1 MPGWAVWSALVA
13 SSALFAAGHL
23 PMLHVL
29 MPAAPGWFVGMALAG
44 NFIPGMLFG
53 WLYWRRGLEA
63 AIIAHAL
70 AHLLST
76 VAPTAL
82 S

>member
-1 MPGWAVWSALVA
+1 
-13 SSALFAAGHL
+13 
-23 PMLHVL
+23 
-29 MPAAPGWFVGMALAG
+29 MALAG

-63 AIIAHAL
+63 AMIAHAL

-76 VAPTAL
+76 AAL
-82 S
+82 ALLVEGRGAMFMMFHSNEQRKPWLHRRPPPCCSRWASGRWC